1 MRREVFRFLTILV
14 TMLETFTFVS
24 NKEEVIYNNSFNENM
39 PFNKTAG
46 SSCILFSLEE
56 FNVESKA
63 LITVSQG
70 KTNRY
75 IRHTK

>member
-39 PFNKTAG
+39 PFNKT
-46 SSCILFSLEE
+46 
-56 FNVESKA
+56 ESYVA
-63 LITVSQG
+63 PL
-70 KTNRY
+70 
-75 IRHTK
+75 